1 MVEKGVISSKLS
13 EEEKEQKIEDIE
25 LNKDTNIVLL
35 TMENLELAKAM
46 ILLDGLIVLGH
57 TIR

>member
-1 MVEKGVISSKLS
+1 MLEKGVISSKLS

-35 TMENLELAKAM
+35 TMENLELARSM
-46 ILLDGLIVLGH
+46 ILLDGIILL
-57 TIR
+57 